1 MSQSTLFEYFSKDD
15 FEKIYDEFFS
25 NFYKIDWIPYIYI
38 FADKKFFWKY
48 YFLHAM
54 FEHYQD
60 EEYWN
65 ILLKHNAIKPN
76 DIVRILLI
84 VDVKR
89 FEKYLTKYCDFFT
102 ERDIRILKS
111 FYIKRFNELSALRIE
126 DFKDEDRFKKLT
138 EYLEKLNI
146 IKKAFH

>member
-1 MSQSTLFEYFSKDD
+1 MSHSILFEYFSKDD

-25 NFYKIDWIPYIYI
+25 NFCDIEWYPYICI

-60 EEYWN
+60 EKYWK
-65 ILLKHNAIKPN
+65 LLLDHNAIKPN
-76 DIVRILLI
+76 DIVRILLK

-89 FEKYLTKYCDFFT
+89 FEKYLTECCEFFT
-102 ERDIRILKS
+102 ERDITILKS